1 MKYILHSVKML
12 WKSALQY
19 RSSLVMQIIAQII
32 LTGGELLAVVVIL
45 DRFKA
50 VGQCQAPEI
59 LLFFG
64 VMHASFALKELF
76 GRGITSFQ
84 GFVQSGRF
92 DALLLRPRPLL
103 MQVMLSQIDLR
114 RAGSFLVGAAAVCSA
129 SAMLDVAWTP
139 ARAALLGLCI
149 LCSVLLCLGLF
160 LIEATVVFFSVR
172 SIEMVNVLTYGGRS
186 TCEYPVDIYPKP
198 LRFLFTYLAP
208 FALCLHWPVSW
219 IIGRPMAALPD
230 WAFFLTPLAG
240 ALFFMMMACI
250 WYQGVKHYRSTGT

>member
-1 MKYILHSVKML
+1 MKYILHSVRML

-32 LTGGELLAVVVIL
+32 MTSGELLAVTVIL
-45 DRFKA
+45 DRFKM
-50 VGQCQAPEI
+50 VGQWQAPEI
-59 LLFFG
+59 LFFFG
-64 VMHASFALKELF
+64 VMHASFALTELF
-76 GRGITSFQ
+76 GRGIAAFQ

-114 RAGSFLVGAAAVCSA
+114 RAGSFLVGAAAVVSA
-129 SAMLDVAWTP
+129 SMMLGVEWTL
-139 ARAALLGLCI
+139 AKAALLVWCI
-149 LCSVLLCLGLF
+149 FCSVLLCLGLF
-160 LIEATVVFFSVR
+160 MIEATVVFFSVR

-208 FALCLHWPVSW
+208 LAMCLHWPVSW
-219 IIGRPMAALPD
+219 IIGKPMVTLPD
-230 WAFFLTPLAG
+230 GAFFLTPIAG
-240 ALFFMMMACI
+240 ALFFMLMAGI
-250 WYQGVKHYRSTGT
+250 WYRGVKHYRSTGT

>member
-32 LTGGELLAVVVIL
+32 MTGGELMAVVVIL

-50 VGQCQAPEI
+50 VGQWTAPEV
-59 LLFFG
+59 LFFFG
-64 VMHASFALKELF
+64 VMHASFALTELF
-76 GRGITSFQ
+76 GRGVAAFQ
-84 GFVQSGRF
+84 GFVQSGKF

-103 MQVMLSQIDLR
+103 VQVMCSQMDLR
-114 RAGSFLVGAAAVCSA
+114 RAGSFLVGAAAVTSA
-129 SAMLDVAWTP
+129 SVMLGVQWTL
-139 ARAALLGLCI
+139 AKAALLAWCVI
-149 LCSVLLCLGLF
+149 CCVLLCMGLF
-160 LIEATVVFFSVR
+160 MIEATVVFFSVR

-208 FALCLHWPVSW
+208 FAMCLHWPVSW
-219 IIGRPMAALPD
+219 IMGRPMVDLPG
-230 WAFFLTPLAG
+230 WAVCLTPMAG
-240 ALFFMMMACI
+240 VLFFALMARV
-250 WYQGVKHYRSTGT
+250 WYVGVKHYRSTGT